1 MGKKRRRNC
10 QPAQPQP
17 TPKILFTLPT
27 VRLLK
32 DAVDVFETMLSQHH
46 DSLPNI
52 PFAREV
58 TAGIKAKLDEML
70 QLEDWNRET
79 SFDYNEVHI
88 LYAAVHLYLV
98 KLKLSRKEELLLP
111 CIALCRQFSLMV
123 ESAKMGQHALER
135 GEGGGQKT

>member
-1 MGKKRRRNC
+1 MGKKKRRNC
-10 QPAQPQP
+10 QPAPPQP

-32 DAVDVFETMLSQHH
+32 DAVDIFETMLSQHH
-46 DSLPNI
+46 DTLPNV

-58 TAGIKAKLDEML
+58 TAGLKTKLDEML

-79 SFDYNEVHI
+79 PFDYNEVHI

-98 KLKLSRKEELLLP
+98 KLKLSRADDLLWP

-123 ESAKMGQHALER
+123 ESANVKQSSR
-135 GEGGGQKT
+135 ISP

>member
-1 MGKKRRRNC
+1 MGKKKRRDH
-10 QPAQPQP
+10 QPVQPQP

-27 VRLLK
+27 ARLLK

-46 DSLPNI
+46 DSLPNV

-58 TAGIKAKLDEML
+58 TAGIKTKLDEML

-79 SFDYNEVHI
+79 PFDYNEVHI

-123 ESAKMGQHALER
+123 ESAKIEQHAITKR
-135 GEGGGQKT
+135 R